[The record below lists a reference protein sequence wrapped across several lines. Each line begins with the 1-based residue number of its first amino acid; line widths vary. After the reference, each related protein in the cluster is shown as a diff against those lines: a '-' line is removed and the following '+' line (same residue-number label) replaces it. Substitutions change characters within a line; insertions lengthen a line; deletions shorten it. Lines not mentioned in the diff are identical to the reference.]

1 MKIPIGLSIFTVL
14 VVGCASSNP
23 KDGLSGF
30 GRSVAVFEGTLRLVF
45 ADGVEMGR
53 LDFKDGKCIGV
64 SLPASDQ
71 NALRESGPR
80 KVRIEGI
87 LFAAPTDVEVAE
99 IRVNERTIGFRQCEN
114 QYIFVS
120 DRRNIS
126 WK

>member
-1 MKIPIGLSIFTVL
+1 VKIPIGLSI
-14 VVGCASSNP
+14 CASSNP